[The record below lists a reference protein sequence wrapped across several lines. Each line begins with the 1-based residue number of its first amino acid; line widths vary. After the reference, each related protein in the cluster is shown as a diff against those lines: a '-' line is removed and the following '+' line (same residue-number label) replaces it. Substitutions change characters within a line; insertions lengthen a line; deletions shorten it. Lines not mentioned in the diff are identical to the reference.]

1 MGLEVGISRSVK
13 CLPTVRVCRGLG
25 IGRSMK
31 GMPTVDV
38 LVEGLGCREVEAG
51 P

>member
-13 CLPTVRVCRGLG
+13 GLPTVGVCRGLG

-31 GMPTVDV
+31 DMPTVGV